1 LNTVD
6 YPRDQLMGFGNQWR
20 DFSNAGLQRRPFVHP
35 QQAPRP
41 SLSHPAGVS
50 GRPQPFY
57 ANQAQPLQPLG
68 SQQYQFM
75 TQAPMN
81 TPVQANSQHVPN
93 AGTSSIYP
101 PSFRQTS
108 YTQSQSRQAG
118 VTPGISQRRRNNRN
132 QSFAGGS
139 PSSLHSRAG
148 SQGTR
153 RRSRPASER
162 SSQAAATLSPTR
174 NQRPEAA
181 QPNSSSPASSESYPM
196 LTAQQR
202 VQIARGLQLNSLQL
216 GDLLRM
222 MDADDVRDLQMYEE
236 SLLRR
241 RYRHELDTHE
251 SPPPPSKGLDN
262 QNDGRP
268 EPKDAEEMTVNLE
281 CRICMSQTV
290 DTVMLPC
297 GHAVLCRWCA
307 DQHLSPGRAD
317 RTRPKGYGLCPM
329 CRAPVKQKVWIV

>member
-1 LNTVD
+1 
-6 YPRDQLMGFGNQWR
+6 
-20 DFSNAGLQRRPFVHP
+20 
-35 QQAPRP
+35 
-41 SLSHPAGVS
+41 
-50 GRPQPFY
+50 
-57 ANQAQPLQPLG
+57 
-68 SQQYQFM
+68 
-75 TQAPMN
+75 
-81 TPVQANSQHVPN
+81 
-93 AGTSSIYP
+93 
-101 PSFRQTS
+101 
-108 YTQSQSRQAG
+108 
-118 VTPGISQRRRNNRN
+118 
-132 QSFAGGS
+132 
-139 PSSLHSRAG
+139 
-148 SQGTR
+148 
-153 RRSRPASER
+153 
-162 SSQAAATLSPTR
+162 
-174 NQRPEAA
+174 
-181 QPNSSSPASSESYPM
+181 M

-307 DQHLSPGRAD
+307 EQHLSPGRAD